1 MHPKIVILYIHGFGS
16 RFDPQSDKV
25 KALSCLGNVKGITV
39 DYTTMPSLIEKQ
51 LMSACTD
58 FQVDLIVGT
67 SLGGY
72 WANRIGVQ
80 IGVPFVSINPAIS
93 PNSTLQKYIGCGQ
106 TYYGDNYEL
115 TSKTVDAYAD
125 FSAQGCGLILLDM
138 ADELL
143 DSVATKNRLK
153 DKFKVHCFDGGT
165 HRFSHM
171 NEAIPIIEEFVSDT
185 ELIYGVVNETDINH

>member
-1 MHPKIVILYIHGFGS
+1 MHSKIVILYIHGFGS

-25 KALSCLGNVKGITV
+25 KALSYLGEVKGITV
-39 DYTTMPSLIEKQ
+39 DYTSMPSLIEKQ
-51 LMSACTD
+51 LMNACTD

-72 WANRIGVQ
+72 WANRIGAQ

-93 PNSTLQKYIGCGQ
+93 PNVTLQKYIGFGQ
-106 TYYGDNYEL
+106 TYYGENYEL
-115 TSKTVDAYAD
+115 TPEAVDAYTD

-143 DSVATKNRLK
+143 DSVATNSQLK
-153 DKFKVHCFDGGT
+153 DQFKVHCFEGGT

-171 NEAIPIIEEFVSDT
+171 NEAIPIIERFVSNAA
-185 ELIYGVVNETDINH
+185 LIYGVVNETDINH